1 MFASVHGR
9 EARIDRCA
17 VVDGLVA
24 VVEVGHRWGG
34 RAPRRQDSHLSAST
48 LCLQGQGN
56 GALAKIVGKVANIPV
71 VCGALRTHPILIG
84 APSSGDHPCGSGDL
98 DT

>member
-9 EARIDRCA
+9 EARRDRCA
-17 VVDGLVA
+17 VVDASVA

-34 RAPRRQDSHLSAST
+34 RAPRQLNGHLSASA

-56 GALAKIVGKVANIPV
+56 GALAKIVGKVANVPV
-71 VCGALRTHPILIG
+71 VCGALDTQPLLIG
-84 APSSGDHPCGSGDL
+84 ALSSGDHPCGSRDL